1 MMKRTD
7 VSKNDLSGQHFK
19 HAPDMVNIVRNS
31 RWSKKNAYTRF
42 AVLSG
47 NIPQYDSIMTSL
59 PDYRDITYEFIC
71 WTSFIE
77 QMNPLVEM
85 FVRQS
90 DTYWGDTATFKFNS
104 SIDSISDASEMD
116 ARGERFVKSTFTLTT
131 KAYLLPEYINSL
143 IRGKVPTL
151 KVATS
156 PSRVIFGFEGD
167 ATEQQLNQENQ

>member
-1 MMKRTD
+1 MLKRTD
-7 VSKNDLSGQHFK
+7 ISKNDLSSQHMK
-19 HAPDMVNIVRNS
+19 HSSIDEVAIVRNS

-42 AVLSG
+42 AIQSG

-77 QMNPLVEM
+77 QMNPLVEQ

-104 SIDSISDASEMD
+104 AIDSITDATEMD
-116 ARGERFVKSTFTLTT
+116 ARGERFVKSTFTVTT
-131 KAYLLPEYINSL
+131 NAYLLPEPINSL
-143 IRGKVPTL
+143 IKGTNPTL
-151 KVATS
+151 KVATT
-156 PSRVIFGFEGD
+156 PSRVIFGSETD
-167 ATEQQLNQENQ
+167 ATDQQVS